1 MTVEILDPTGDDV
14 RMQTRLAPRDGTL
27 RGKRVGLLANGKT
40 NADRLLEVVGALLVE
55 RHGLAAPLLI
65 DKRNATAPA
74 SDAVLERLLPQ
85 CDVVVTA
92 IGD

>member
-1 MTVEILDPTGDDV
+1 MTVAMLDPTADDV
-14 RMQTRLAPRDGTL
+14 RMETRMAPRDGTL
-27 RGKRVGLLANGKT
+27 QGKRVGLLANGKT
-40 NADRLLEVVGALLVE
+40 NADRLLEVVGELLVE
-55 RHGLAAPLLI
+55 RYGLAAPLLI

-74 SDAVLERLLPQ
+74 SDEVLERLLPH